1 MTDPRE
7 PGQPPYSAPTPPPPG
22 YQPNYGAPAE
32 GQPNYGAPAD
42 ESGFEVLPQQPKRG
56 SHAKLLASVGA
67 VLVLAAG
74 GAISYVAFSS
84 GSSGGSSSPTNAVQT
99 AISDL
104 QNRDIVGLLDDL
116 PPGERTALADPF
128 NSDIAS
134 LKRLGVLSSS
144 ANPSSVS
151 GFTFAAH
158 NLKYGKTI
166 QVNNHVQI
174 VQITGGSIDVSG
186 DAAKLPFTSRFLST
200 AKVPDRTKSQHH
212 TITRP
217 IRIAVEKV
225 GGSWY
230 PSLFY
235 TAADSAAH
243 HAIPTASDQI
253 PAVGAGSPD
262 SVVRQMISALM
273 AGNYTAAIQL
283 VSPDELG
290 ALHDYGGMLTTHAS
304 APRQLPVTLSNIEF
318 ADTPITDGVRVSLKS
333 VNLKVQGQS
342 VHASIDGSCVTID
355 ANALHKK
362 ICASDAANAITG
374 FLGAFTCTGIQS
386 FGGGSSSGGVATTP
400 NTCSGP
406 KLTAA
411 QKQAITDLITGLL
424 SAGGVD
430 TAQSGGK
437 WYVTPVRSF
446 GDLGAS
452 VLQALKGDDLYQLI
466 GLAKGH

>member
-22 YQPNYGAPAE
+22 YQPNYGVPV
-32 GQPNYGAPAD
+32 D
-42 ESGFEVLPQQPKRG
+42 ESGFEVLPQPPKRG
-56 SHAKLLASVGA
+56 SRAKLLASIGA
-67 VLVLAAG
+67 VLVLGAG

-84 GSSGGSSSPTNAVQT
+84 GSSGGSSSPTNAVQA

-104 QNRDIVGLLDDL
+104 QNRDIVGLVDDL
-116 PPGERTALADPF
+116 PPGERTALAEPF
-128 NSDIAS
+128 NSDVAS

-144 ANPSSVS
+144 ADPSSVS

-158 NLKYGKTI
+158 NLTYGKTI
-166 QVNNHVQI
+166 QVNDHVQI

-200 AKVPDRTKSQHH
+200 AKVPDRTNAQHH
-212 TITRP
+212 DITSP

-225 GGSWY
+225 GGGWY

-235 TAADSAAH
+235 TAADAAAH

-253 PAVGAGSPD
+253 PAVGADSPD

-273 AGNYTAAIQL
+273 AGNFTSAIQL

-290 ALHDYGGMLTTHAS
+290 ALHDYGGMLTAHAPAS
-304 APRQLPVTLSNIEF
+304 RQLPVTLSKIDF
-318 ADTPITDGVRVSLKS
+318 TDTPITDGVRVSLKS
-333 VNLKVQGQS
+333 VDLSVQGQS
-342 VHASIDGSCVTID
+342 VHASISGSCVTID

-362 ICASDAANAITG
+362 ICAADAANAITG
-374 FLGAFTCTGIQS
+374 FFGAFTCTGIQS
-386 FGGGSSSGGVATTP
+386 FGGGSSSGGVATSP
-400 NTCSGP
+400 NACSGP
-406 KLTAA
+406 KLTSA

-430 TAQSGGK
+430 TAQSGGQ

-452 VLQALKGDDLYQLI
+452 VLKALKGDDLYQLI
-466 GLAKGH
+466 GLSKGH